1 MTSAPSSTDFNQDA
15 FDAKAFMANLPGL
28 PGVYR
33 FINTQGQ
40 LLYVGKA
47 KDLRKRVSSY
57 FQKTGHSPRIAH
69 MVSQIAAAEFTV
81 VRSEAE
87 ALLLENNLIKTQA
100 PRYNILFRDDKS
112 YPFLRM
118 SRHRYPRISYYR
130 GAVDKNADY
139 FGPFP
144 NAWAVKESIQILQ
157 KVFRLRSC
165 TDNVLA
171 NRSRPCLL
179 HQIHR
184 CSAPCVQEISEE
196 DYGRDVGRA
205 LSFLRGGHEEVLS
218 ALQADMQKASDQLD
232 FEAAAVYR
240 DQIGALSR
248 VLQQH
253 SMETESVQDC
263 DILAVVGD
271 GQRAV
276 VNLAMVRGGRHL
288 GDRPYFSAAI
298 HGPESDDTLDEALL
312 AFASQHYLDTP
323 PASTLVVNRES
334 AVPALLDWL
343 ATGQAKG
350 VRVLHAPQGKRR
362 DWLRLAE
369 DNARLALVRRA
380 QEQGGAEARTR
391 LLAETLGLAS
401 DTEDLAELRIEC
413 FDISHTSGEATQASC
428 VVYHHHAMQSSD
440 YRRFNIRDIT
450 AGDDYAAVRQALTR
464 RYEQAETLPDL
475 VLIDGGKGQLSV
487 AMDVFAG
494 LGHDT
499 GILLGVAKGEGRK
512 VGLERLIFP
521 DGRELALGR
530 DHGALMLIAEIRDE
544 AHRFAISGMRAKR
557 AKARIGSV
565 LDEIEGV
572 GPKRRQR
579 LLARF
584 GGLQGLKKAS
594 VDELAT
600 VEGVSHG
607 LAEEIYRRL
616 H

>member
-165 TDNVLA
+165 TDNVLS

-205 LSFLRGGHEEVLS
+205 LSFLRGGPRDFRRRLRPRCGQGPVFS
-218 ALQADMQKASDQLD
+218 A
-232 FEAAAVYR
+232 R
-240 DQIGALSR
+240 R
-248 VLQQH
+248 P
-253 SMETESVQDC
+253 
-263 DILAVVGD
+263 
-271 GQRAV
+271 
-276 VNLAMVRGGRHL
+276 RGGAIGIAGRYAE
-288 GDRPYFSAAI
+288 GIRP
-298 HGPESDDTLDEALL
+298 
-312 AFASQHYLDTP
+312 
-323 PASTLVVNRES
+323 
-334 AVPALLDWL
+334 
-343 ATGQAKG
+343 
-350 VRVLHAPQGKRR
+350 
-362 DWLRLAE
+362 
-369 DNARLALVRRA
+369 
-380 QEQGGAEARTR
+380 
-391 LLAETLGLAS
+391 
-401 DTEDLAELRIEC
+401 
-413 FDISHTSGEATQASC
+413 
-428 VVYHHHAMQSSD
+428 
-440 YRRFNIRDIT
+440 
-450 AGDDYAAVRQALTR
+450 
-464 RYEQAETLPDL
+464 
-475 VLIDGGKGQLSV
+475 
-487 AMDVFAG
+487 
-494 LGHDT
+494 
-499 GILLGVAKGEGRK
+499 
-512 VGLERLIFP
+512 
-521 DGRELALGR
+521 
-530 DHGALMLIAEIRDE
+530 
-544 AHRFAISGMRAKR
+544 
-557 AKARIGSV
+557 
-565 LDEIEGV
+565 
-572 GPKRRQR
+572 
-579 LLARF
+579 ARF
-584 GGLQGLKKAS
+584 
-594 VDELAT
+594 
-600 VEGVSHG
+600 
-607 LAEEIYRRL
+607 
-616 H
+616 